1 MFGDVEW
8 LEMNDAWKQNPS
20 EEAWVRK
27 MVEEAEQ
34 FALKKAQEKQQA
46 EKALE
51 KELKEPVLRQM
62 AEYSGGVSAEPNN
75 KFCDV
80 TGSILTAGWKCEA
93 WKDKAWKNKAW
104 KDNADWYRAGI
115 FTDGK
120 SFVEEGIRLPEDGIN
135 GAQEYRMFYIYA
147 LSS

>member
-8 LEMNDAWKQNPS
+8 LEMNDAWKQDPS

-34 FALKKAQEKQQA
+34 SALKKAQERQQA
-46 EKALE
+46 EKELE

-62 AEYSGGVSAEPNN
+62 AKYSGGVSAEPNN

-93 WKDKAWKNKAW
+93 WKDKA
-104 KDNADWYRAGI
+104 
-115 FTDGK
+115 
-120 SFVEEGIRLPEDGIN
+120 
-135 GAQEYRMFYIYA
+135 
-147 LSS
+147 